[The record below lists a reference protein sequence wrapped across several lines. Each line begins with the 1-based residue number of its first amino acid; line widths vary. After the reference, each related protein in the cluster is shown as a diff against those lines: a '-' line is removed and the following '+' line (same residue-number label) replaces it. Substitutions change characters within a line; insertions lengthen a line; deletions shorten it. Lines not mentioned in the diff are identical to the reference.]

1 MIMMSERA
9 FVNRSSIEMEV
20 ARSRVPYSHFQVQVA
35 LQVGDEVGPLVL
47 DGKTHGKH
55 VHSCYC
61 LSMLKIVDFDCYMT
75 LRTFSLIAEI
85 KDNTN
90 TYIIAGSVAG
100 CVVLIVLL
108 ILVLSI
114 MVLCCC
120 YCKGK
125 KQRDIA
131 LENLKNEKA
140 KTKLR
145 ALEELGKIGGP
156 ELLNMKPEEMK
167 QHLKPIEDFISRIA
181 GDFDEPADIPCEA
194 NQPAKAKRVVPDG
207 DEKSKEDRETKRQIV
222 DNFLKKVHTQ
232 VQTHT
237 DNRLHSAKESN

>member
-1 MIMMSERA
+1 
-9 FVNRSSIEMEV
+9 
-20 ARSRVPYSHFQVQVA
+20 
-35 LQVGDEVGPLVL
+35 
-47 DGKTHGKH
+47 
-55 VHSCYC
+55 
-61 LSMLKIVDFDCYMT
+61 MLIIVDFDCYMT
-75 LRTFSLIAEI
+75 LRTFSLIPEI

-90 TYIIAGSVAG
+90 TYIIAGAVAG

-108 ILVLSI
+108 ILALSI
-114 MVLCCC
+114 MILCYC

-131 LENLKNEKA
+131 LENEKA

-181 GDFDEPADIPCEA
+181 GDFDEPAEA
-194 NQPAKAKRVVPDG
+194 NQPAKTNHVVSDG
-207 DEKSKEDRETKRQIV
+207 ERKEDRETKRQIV

-237 DNRLHSAKESN
+237 DNKLHSAKENN

>member
-1 MIMMSERA
+1 MNYTDQKSLKSMIMMSERA
-9 FVNRSSIEMEV
+9 FVNRSSIVLEV

-35 LQVGDEVGPLVL
+35 LQVGDEVGPFVS
-47 DGKTHGKH
+47 DGKPHGKH

-108 ILVLSI
+108 ILALSI
-114 MVLCCC
+114 LCYC

-131 LENLKNEKA
+131 LENEKA

-181 GDFDEPADIPCEA
+181 GDFDEPADIPCEP
-194 NQPAKAKRVVPDG
+194 NQPARTNRVVSDG

-232 VQTHT
+232 AQTH
-237 DNRLHSAKESN
+237 R